1 MAAGIMTTAI
11 IWTLFYICFVFG
23 TFLFGAFLRPDGIA
37 EIGFSI

>member
-23 TFLFGAFLRPDGIA
+23 AFLRPDGIA